1 MGFRVSL
8 LAVVLVAVAALAWSG
23 CTPES
28 CYEETKSG
36 VKGGFYETGS
46 GLNIAADSLTVYGV
60 GMETDLIYQNV
71 KDRKDLVLSLD
82 PALQSCSFVVI
93 INSVADTVTFN
104 YTSFPHLVSKECGYA
119 FFHTITSHSSTN
131 NLIDTVLLRNP
142 NIKIPY
148 EENIRIFF

>member
-1 MGFRVSL
+1 MGFRISL
-8 LAVVLVAVAALAWSG
+8 LSVALVAVAAFASSG

-28 CYEETKSG
+28 CYDETISG

-46 GLNIAADSLTVYGV
+46 GLNISADSLTVYGV
-60 GMETDLIYQNV
+60 GMESDLIYQNA
-71 KDRKDLVLSLD
+71 KARKDLVLFLD

-93 INSVADTVTFN
+93 INSITDTITFN
-104 YTSFPHLVSKECGYA
+104 YTSFPHLISKECGYT
-119 FFHTITSHSSTN
+119 FFHTITSHTSTK

-142 NIKIPY
+142 NITIPY

>member
-1 MGFRVSL
+1 
-8 LAVVLVAVAALAWSG
+8 
-23 CTPES
+23 
-28 CYEETKSG
+28 
-36 VKGGFYETGS
+36 
-46 GLNIAADSLTVYGV
+46 
-60 GMETDLIYQNV
+60 METDLIYQNV
-71 KDRKDLVLSLD
+71 KDRKDLVLFLD

-104 YTSFPHLVSKECGYA
+104 YTSFPHLVSKECGYT

-142 NIKIPY
+142 NIKIQY